1 MLIRFDSF
9 TSDDDTVIL
18 TTRNDNCKKI
28 NEMITEK
35 IDSAENEYIYFA
47 QYVETTNRVQGLNE
61 EFLDSYSNSKLPD
74 TKIKLKVG
82 SLVMFIYS

>member
-28 NEMITEK
+28 KEMITEK

-47 QYVETTNRVQGLNE
+47 QYVETTNRVQALNE